1 MTSAGFHRE
10 EASVT
15 QTDLFVVRQFFST
28 IEAELALGA
37 LRAAGIEA
45 MVSADDCGGMRPH
58 LQVGRVSLLVRK
70 DDAAEAARVL
80 DVAAEPLPEPEA

>member
-1 MTSAGFHRE
+1 
-10 EASVT
+10 VT
-15 QTDLFVVRQFFST
+15 QADLIVLRQFFST

-58 LQVGRVSLLVRK
+58 LQVGRVSLFVRT
-70 DDAAEAARVL
+70 E
-80 DVAAEPLPEPEA
+80 DVAVATAILDTPAEPLAEHE

>member
-1 MTSAGFHRE
+1 MTQAE
-10 EASVT
+10 
-15 QTDLFVVRQFFST
+15 LVVLRQFFST

-58 LQVGRVSLLVRK
+58 LQMGRVSLLVRAA
-70 DDAAEAARVL
+70 DVEDATGIL
-80 DVAAEPLPEPEA
+80 DTAPESLVEPE